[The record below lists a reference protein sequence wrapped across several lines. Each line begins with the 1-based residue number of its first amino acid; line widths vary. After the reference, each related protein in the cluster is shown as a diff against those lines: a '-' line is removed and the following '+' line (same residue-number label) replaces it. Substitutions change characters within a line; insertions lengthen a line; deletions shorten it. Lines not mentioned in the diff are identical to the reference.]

1 MFHKLPLK
9 IATAVLA
16 ATSIA
21 LPAGAQ
27 DIKFPV
33 SLENLAAKAKETVDV
48 TLDGPMLKWA
58 SKFMD
63 KDKEDDAEAKRI
75 IQNLKGIYVRSYE
88 FEKEGEYS
96 LSVVEEIRS
105 QLQGPVWQHMV
116 GVRSKK
122 EGDNADVYVKME
134 NGQVNG
140 LVVIAA
146 DPHELTIVNLV
157 GLIDP
162 DQISGLSGEFG
173 IPKMTG
179 KPHAQKGK

>member
-1 MFHKLPLK
+1 MFGNWSLK
-9 IATAVLA
+9 FAAAVLA
-16 ATSIA
+16 AASLA
-21 LPAGAQ
+21 LPARAQ
-27 DIKFPV
+27 DIKLI
-33 SLENLAAKAKETVDV
+33 SLEKLAAKAKETVDV
-48 TLDGPMLKWA
+48 TLDGQMLKWA

-63 KDKEDDAEAKRI
+63 KDKDNDAEAKQI

-96 LSVVEEIRS
+96 LADVDDIRS
-105 QLQGPVWQHMV
+105 QLQSPLWQHMV

-122 EGDNADVYVKME
+122 DGDNADVYVKME

-162 DQISGLSGEFG
+162 DQISSLGGEFG

-179 KPHAQKGK
+179 KPHMQKGK